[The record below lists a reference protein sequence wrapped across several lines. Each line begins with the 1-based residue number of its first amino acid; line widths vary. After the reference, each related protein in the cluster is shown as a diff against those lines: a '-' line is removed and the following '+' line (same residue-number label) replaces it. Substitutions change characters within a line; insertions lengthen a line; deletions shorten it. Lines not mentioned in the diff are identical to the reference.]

1 MLELVHWPWQTP
13 AAQLAFEEALLEVC
27 EASDHPGFLSFWE
40 APVHFVVLGYGKR
53 AADEVQLEACA
64 QLGVPV
70 LRRTSGGGTVLQ
82 GPGCFNYSLILPI
95 ESDPELATIT
105 GANRRIMESQR
116 KIFSTL
122 LGQPVTQRGCTDLT
136 LGDLKF
142 SGNAQ
147 RRKRR
152 CLLFHGSILIG
163 LDFDLVERTL
173 RVPGQQPEYRRQRS
187 HTAFLTNVPL
197 AREAIRSALAA
208 AWLAQVGEV
217 PAETLARIDGLVA
230 ERYGLASWNLRF

>member
-1 MLELVHWPWQTP
+1 MC
-13 AAQLAFEEALLEVC
+13 EEGG
-27 EASDHPGFLSFWE
+27 HPGFLFFWE

-64 QLGVPV
+64 RLGVPV

-105 GANRRIMESQR
+105 GANRRIMARHREV
-116 KIFSTL
+116 FSSL
-122 LGQPVTQRGCTDLT
+122 LAQPVTQRGCTDLT

-152 CLLFHGSILIG
+152 CLLFHGSVLVG
-163 LDFDLVERTL
+163 LDFGLVERTL
-173 RVPGQQPEYRRQRS
+173 RMPGQQPEYRRQRS
-187 HTAFLTNVPL
+187 HLEFLTNVPL
-197 AREAIRSALAA
+197 APEMIRSGLAA
-208 AWLAQVGEV
+208 AWLAQEGEV
-217 PAETLARIDGLVA
+217 PPEALARIDGLVA
-230 ERYGLASWNLRF
+230 ERYGQASWNLRF